1 MLKILQKK
9 TYRPTLKLK
18 SFPISTVKTIASSYN
33 KTFHSK
39 LFTLFS
45 SSESDI
51 YHFAYSHT
59 PNFKFCFT
67 FLKNDEGRWYQGSTE
82 LENVRQWVLEQAQNN
97 PKNIFKLYNQWEK
110 EWKKYGTLCAKLNKT
125 NLEKLNKE
133 NFYKLFEQ
141 FHKQYIAV
149 GSVAYMADSF
159 MSTGTQDWLEQ
170 LISEE
175 LIKSAVNNREITNYV
190 RTLTSPVHFSFTLEA
205 EYELLKTALAI
216 NTSYPKLLPY
226 AQLKPKIRQQLKNLE
241 HTFHWIQNNYYN
253 VHYLTAEE
261 FYQEIVKIITEANQN
276 KTTIKQILIQRET
289 ELSQLRESRQKLI
302 DSLPLS
308 SYAKNV
314 LEIARLFSKWKDVR
328 KSGVYRGMYYFDRFL
343 EEIARRT
350 DYNKR
355 ETTFMIFN
363 EMKDILFKKKEMHKE
378 LAQRAQQCFFAVT
391 SEGYFIVGGKDADE
405 YFVLSH
411 SPKQD
416 KEVIEIR
423 GVSAS
428 PGYARGRVRIIR
440 KTEEMKE
447 FQVGE
452 MLVTNQTTPEFM
464 PIMKKAAAIVTEQGG
479 ITSHAAIVARELGKP
494 CVIGTKIATSALR
507 DGEVVEVDA
516 NNGIVRR
523 EK

>member
-1 MLKILQKK
+1 MLKKSQKK
-9 TYRPTLKLK
+9 SYRPTLKLT
-18 SFPISTVKTIASSYN
+18 SFPLSTVKAIASSYN

-39 LFTLFS
+39 LFTLFT

-51 YHFAYSHT
+51 YHFAYSHK
-59 PNFKFCFT
+59 PNFEFCFT

-82 LENVRQWVLEQAQNN
+82 LENVRQWVLEQARKD
-97 PKNIFKLYNQWEK
+97 PKNIFKSYNQWEK

-125 NLEKLNKE
+125 NLEKLSTEK
-133 NFYKLFEQ
+133 FYKLFEQ
-141 FHKQYIAV
+141 FHKQYLVV
-149 GSVAYMADSF
+149 GSVAYMTDSF
-159 MSTGTQDWLEQ
+159 MSTGTEDWLET
-170 LISEE
+170 LISNE
-175 LIKSAVNNREITNYV
+175 LEKSAVNNREITKYV
-190 RTLTSPVHFSFTLEA
+190 RTLTSPVHLSFTLEA

-216 NTSYPKLLPY
+216 SISCPKLLSY
-226 AQLKPKIRQQLKNLE
+226 AQLKPKLRQQVQKLE
-241 HTFHWIQNNYYN
+241 HRFHWIQNNYYN
-253 VHYLTAEE
+253 VHYITAEE
-261 FYQEIVKIITEANQN
+261 FYQEIVKIINEANKN
-276 KTTIKQILIQRET
+276 KTTIKKIINQKEK
-289 ELSQLRESRQKLI
+289 ELAQLQEGRQKLMN
-302 DSLPLS
+302 SLPLS
-308 SYAKNV
+308 SYAKKV

-328 KSGVYRGMYYFDRFL
+328 KSGVYRGMYYFDLFL
-343 EEIARRT
+343 EEVARRT
-350 DYNKR
+350 NYSKR
-355 ETTFMIFN
+355 ETTFMIFD
-363 EMKDILFKKKEMHKE
+363 EMKDVLFKKKEIHQE

-391 SEGYFIVGGKDADE
+391 AEGYFIVGGKDAKA

-411 SPKQD
+411 SPEQEQ
-416 KEVIEIR
+416 EVMEIR
-423 GVSAS
+423 GVAAS